1 MREAWRRRTWIV
13 DGHNAIFAV
22 DALSQLQQ
30 AGERQEARRRLEGWL
45 RPFAEQLARPL
56 CIVYDGNRMAP
67 NPDALDARHL
77 RTLYSQ
83 PPEEA
88 DDRIVYLAQIERQSG
103 RPVTVVSNDRRSL
116 IPRLPAGVV
125 AMGVEEFFRTCV
137 AAAQPSD
144 ARATPPGDYQD
155 VARHFMEREREIV
168 SDARR
173 EATRRERAAARRWE
187 ALTGRAPARERAP
200 EAMRPPEEE
209 EPEHWRPEP
218 NAPAPPPPRPAVPA
232 VDAQTEAERRQEAER
247 ERQREAKRERGARRQ
262 RRRLEQLARRRSRGG
277 PARPGG

>member
-22 DALSQLQQ
+22 DALSHLQQ
-30 AGERQEARRRLEGWL
+30 TGERHEARRRLEGWL
-45 RPFAEQLARPL
+45 QPFAEQLVRPL

-67 NPDALDARHL
+67 NPDALDARRL

-125 AMGVEEFFRTCV
+125 AMCVEEFFRTCV
-137 AAAQPSD
+137 TPAQPID
-144 ARATPPGDYQD
+144 ARAAPPGDYQD
-155 VARHFMEREREIV
+155 VARHFLEREREIAE
-168 SDARR
+168 DARR
-173 EATRRERAAARRWE
+173 DAVPGERAAARRWQARIGRPASAGGPRE
-187 ALTGRAPARERAP
+187 AAARRDREPAPRRPQPSAPVSPPSRPSAPAADGRA
-200 EAMRPPEEE
+200 EEE
-209 EPEHWRPEP
+209 
-218 NAPAPPPPRPAVPA
+218 
-232 VDAQTEAERRQEAER
+232 RQ
-247 ERQREAKRERGARRQ
+247 RQREAQRERGERRQ
-262 RRRLEQLARRRSRGG
+262 RRRLEQMSRRRRTGKG
-277 PARPGG
+277 